1 MVSQR
6 AYLYDRFVSL
16 NDRFTDLL
24 NHRTKQK
31 LMIEKTFEKKWA
43 DNRQRLLQEDE
54 EYQRILRSYRKHNWA
69 DALVA
74 PAALI
79 GSMEFVA
86 WLGVKSQ
93 VLNFVISLVLAIVFF
108 LCFPLFQ
115 GCQGQSQD
123 ARRGGA
129 AHQGGV
135 SSESRRVGHPYDAS
149 TKQRT
154 HRADV
159 FSLRCRDPEPSPHPA
174 QPQTSSCARSHTYPR
189 GGCWGSGGWR
199 GCSPARS
206 RCSGGVLR

>member
-6 AYLYDRFVSL
+6 VYLYDCFVSL

-31 LMIEKTFEKKWA
+31 LMIEKTLEKKWA

-108 LCFPLFQ
+108 FVFLYFKAVRVSRKTLDEVEQ
-115 GCQGQSQD
+115 RIKEEYRQKV
-123 ARRGGA
+123 GG
-129 AHQGGV
+129 
-135 SSESRRVGHPYDAS
+135 
-149 TKQRT
+149 
-154 HRADV
+154 
-159 FSLRCRDPEPSPHPA
+159 
-174 QPQTSSCARSHTYPR
+174 
-189 GGCWGSGGWR
+189 
-199 GCSPARS
+199 
-206 RCSGGVLR
+206 

>member
-1 MVSQR
+1 MASQR

-86 WLGVKSQ
+86 WLGS
-93 VLNFVISLVLAIVFF
+93 
-108 LCFPLFQ
+108 
-115 GCQGQSQD
+115 
-123 ARRGGA
+123 
-129 AHQGGV
+129 
-135 SSESRRVGHPYDAS
+135 SRR
-149 TKQRT
+149 
-154 HRADV
+154 
-159 FSLRCRDPEPSPHPA
+159 
-174 QPQTSSCARSHTYPR
+174 
-189 GGCWGSGGWR
+189 
-199 GCSPARS
+199 CSI
-206 RCSGGVLR
+206 L

>member
-1 MVSQR
+1 MASQR

-93 VLNFVISLVLAIVFF
+93 VLNFVTSLVLAIVFF
-108 LCFPLFQ
+108 FVSLYFKAVRVSRKTL
-115 GCQGQSQD
+115 D
-123 ARRGGA
+123 EVERRIKEEYRQKVGG
-129 AHQGGV
+129 
-135 SSESRRVGHPYDAS
+135 
-149 TKQRT
+149 
-154 HRADV
+154 
-159 FSLRCRDPEPSPHPA
+159 
-174 QPQTSSCARSHTYPR
+174 
-189 GGCWGSGGWR
+189 
-199 GCSPARS
+199 
-206 RCSGGVLR
+206 

>member
-16 NDRFTDLL
+16 NDRFIDLL

-31 LMIEKTFEKKWA
+31 LMIEKTFEKIWA

-108 LCFPLFQ
+108 FVFLYFKAVRVSRKTL
-115 GCQGQSQD
+115 D
-123 ARRGGA
+123 EVERRIKEEYRQKVGG
-129 AHQGGV
+129 
-135 SSESRRVGHPYDAS
+135 
-149 TKQRT
+149 
-154 HRADV
+154 
-159 FSLRCRDPEPSPHPA
+159 
-174 QPQTSSCARSHTYPR
+174 
-189 GGCWGSGGWR
+189 
-199 GCSPARS
+199 
-206 RCSGGVLR
+206 

>member
-6 AYLYDRFVSL
+6 VYLYDRFVSL

-31 LMIEKTFEKKWA
+31 FMIEKTFEKKWA

-108 LCFPLFQ
+108 FVFLYFKAVRVSRKTLDEVEQ
-115 GCQGQSQD
+115 RVKEEYRQKV
-123 ARRGGA
+123 GG
-129 AHQGGV
+129 
-135 SSESRRVGHPYDAS
+135 
-149 TKQRT
+149 
-154 HRADV
+154 
-159 FSLRCRDPEPSPHPA
+159 
-174 QPQTSSCARSHTYPR
+174 
-189 GGCWGSGGWR
+189 
-199 GCSPARS
+199 
-206 RCSGGVLR
+206 

>member
-16 NDRFTDLL
+16 NDRFIDLL

-31 LMIEKTFEKKWA
+31 LMIEKTFEKKWV

-74 PAALI
+74 SAALI

-108 LCFPLFQ
+108 FVFLYFKAVRVSRKTLDEVEQ
-115 GCQGQSQD
+115 RIKEEYRQKV
-123 ARRGGA
+123 GG
-129 AHQGGV
+129 
-135 SSESRRVGHPYDAS
+135 
-149 TKQRT
+149 
-154 HRADV
+154 
-159 FSLRCRDPEPSPHPA
+159 
-174 QPQTSSCARSHTYPR
+174 
-189 GGCWGSGGWR
+189 
-199 GCSPARS
+199 
-206 RCSGGVLR
+206 

>member
-31 LMIEKTFEKKWA
+31 LMIEKTFEKQWA

-108 LCFPLFQ
+108 FVFLYFKAVRVSRKTLDEVEQ
-115 GCQGQSQD
+115 RIKEEYRQKV
-123 ARRGGA
+123 GG
-129 AHQGGV
+129 
-135 SSESRRVGHPYDAS
+135 
-149 TKQRT
+149 
-154 HRADV
+154 
-159 FSLRCRDPEPSPHPA
+159 
-174 QPQTSSCARSHTYPR
+174 
-189 GGCWGSGGWR
+189 
-199 GCSPARS
+199 
-206 RCSGGVLR
+206 

>member
-16 NDRFTDLL
+16 NDRFTDL
-24 NHRTKQK
+24 
-31 LMIEKTFEKKWA
+31 FESPNQAETYDRENFREKWA

-108 LCFPLFQ
+108 FVFLYFKAVRVSRKTLDEVEQ
-115 GCQGQSQD
+115 RIKEEYRQKV
-123 ARRGGA
+123 GG
-129 AHQGGV
+129 
-135 SSESRRVGHPYDAS
+135 
-149 TKQRT
+149 
-154 HRADV
+154 
-159 FSLRCRDPEPSPHPA
+159 
-174 QPQTSSCARSHTYPR
+174 
-189 GGCWGSGGWR
+189 
-199 GCSPARS
+199 
-206 RCSGGVLR
+206 